1 TYVGETRHGTNENAL
16 IVGPTSGGRKGDAWH
31 IAAVPFSRI
40 DGSWFAN
47 AVGGGLST
55 GEGLIYS
62 VRDPTIVEGKSG
74 KEKVIEKGVADKRRL
89 CIETEFS
96 AVLKQ
101 FKRDTNILS
110 NTVREAWDGK
120 SPLGTLTKTSPT
132 KATGAHISIIGHA
145 TPEDLRKYATD
156 LDFANGVLNRF
167 LP

>member
-1 TYVGETRHGTNENAL
+1 
-16 IVGPTSGGRKGDAWH
+16 
-31 IAAVPFSRI
+31 
-40 DGSWFAN
+40 
-47 AVGGGLST
+47 
-55 GEGLIYS
+55 
-62 VRDPTIVEGKSG
+62 
-74 KEKVIEKGVADKRRL
+74 
-89 CIETEFS
+89 
-96 AVLKQ
+96 VLKQ

-167 LP
+167 LPVASMRPRLVATPHRLSDEQRTGLVKTVNAI